1 MGERSTTLQDVKAGL
16 LENRVAPLDAFLGFR
31 GQQFY
36 DPERVHLNYDVA
48 RALCLFLQE
57 KNVLVAVYKE
67 IRAAKAANPLAPP
80 VAAARAALEK
90 ALGAK
95 ADKINDDFRS
105 WLVSS
110 KD

>member
-1 MGERSTTLQDVKAGL
+1 M
-16 LENRVAPLDAFLGFR
+16 
-31 GQQFY
+31 
-36 DPERVHLNYDVA
+36 
-48 RALCLFLQE
+48 
-57 KNVLVAVYKE
+57 LVTVYKE

-80 VAAARAALEK
+80 VATSRAAVEK

-95 ADKINDDFRS
+95 ADKINDDFRN